1 MPACRAVGFDLDDT
15 LYPERAYV
23 LGGFEAVGRW
33 GEVELGKPAEETA
46 AELRALFDV
55 GVRRDTFDRWLA
67 SNRLPVAKYRGRMLE
82 AYRSHRPRLEP
93 YGDVRPSLE
102 RLRRAYRLGLATE
115 GVDRVQ
121 EAKLEALGLR
131 AIFSAVVI
139 LGEAERQRWKPEP
152 WPLER
157 LAEALELRPA
167 EMVYAGDNPAKDFA
181 AARRA
186 GMTSVRLRR
195 PDGLHA
201 TEEPVGPEAA
211 PDVEVA
217 DMQGLEGWLN
227 RGGAGTR

>member
-23 LGGFEAVGRW
+23 LSGFEAVARW
-33 GEVELGKPAEETA
+33 GAAELGRPAEETA
-46 AELRALFDV
+46 AELRALFDA

-67 SNRLPVAKYRGRMLE
+67 SNGLPVAKYSGRMVE
-82 AYRSHRPRLEP
+82 VYRSHRPRLEP
-93 YGDVRPSLE
+93 YRDVRPVLE
-102 RLRRAYRLGLATE
+102 RLRRAYKLGLATE
-115 GVDRVQ
+115 GANGVQ

-131 AIFSAVVI
+131 AWFSAVVI
-139 LGEAERQRWKPEP
+139 LGDGERQWWKPEP

-157 LAEALELRPA
+157 LAEALNVRPA
-167 EMVYAGDNPAKDFA
+167 EMVYVGDNPAKDFA

-201 TEEPVGPEAA
+201 AVEPVEPEAA

-217 DMQGLEGWLN
+217 DMQSLEVWLN
-227 RGGAGTR
+227 RGGAGTG